1 MQKEAV
7 LYIFRTLV
15 SIFRLEGQKILRVFF
30 FWGLYFWEVLF
41 WDLNFFDF
49 FQKLRGYYDFTVPF
63 PLNEEGPVH
72 TILYTGTLGAKR
84 AISFYANNLSR

>member
-1 MQKEAV
+1 MQKNSST
-7 LYIFRTLV
+7 LYIQDPCKYFQ
-15 SIFRLEGQKILRVFF
+15 IGGPKNFEGKYF
-30 FWGLYFWEVLF
+30 GLYFWEVLF

-49 FQKLRGYYDFTVPF
+49 SPKVGGLLRLYC